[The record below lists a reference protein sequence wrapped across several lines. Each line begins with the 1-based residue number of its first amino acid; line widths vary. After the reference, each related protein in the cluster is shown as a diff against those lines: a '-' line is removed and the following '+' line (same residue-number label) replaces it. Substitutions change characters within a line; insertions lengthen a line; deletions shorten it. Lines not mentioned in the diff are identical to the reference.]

1 MNDTP
6 GVSSTAAI
14 QKTDKTAT
22 NNSFK
27 TKPTKQAICQYFPK
41 YDHVWQESA
50 TKLLLSDHLT
60 VPNKHTNHNKS
71 EKVKLWCKICQ
82 ILLQCETCCH

>member
-14 QKTDKTAT
+14 QKTDKTAS

-27 TKPTKQAICQYFPK
+27 TKPTKPAICQYFPK
-41 YDHVWQESA
+41 YDHVWQKSA

-60 VPNKHTNHNKS
+60 VPNKQTNQQQQKWES
-71 EKVKLWCKICQ
+71 
-82 ILLQCETCCH
+82 